1 MYWGVSSSHTGL
13 KIYLLLGPPVRPKVK
28 GEEAERSVSSF
39 LRKDAFLV
47 VKRAQYQCNTDKE

>member
-1 MYWGVSSSHTGL
+1 MYPLYSVVSSSHTCL

-39 LRKDAFLV
+39 FARMRFWL
-47 VKRAQYQCNTDKE
+47 

>member
-1 MYWGVSSSHTGL
+1 MKAPIVLGVSSSHTGL

-39 LRKDAFLV
+39 FARMRFWL
-47 VKRAQYQCNTDKE
+47 

>member
-1 MYWGVSSSHTGL
+1 MKAPIVLGCFSHTGL

-39 LRKDAFLV
+39 FARMRFWL
-47 VKRAQYQCNTDKE
+47 